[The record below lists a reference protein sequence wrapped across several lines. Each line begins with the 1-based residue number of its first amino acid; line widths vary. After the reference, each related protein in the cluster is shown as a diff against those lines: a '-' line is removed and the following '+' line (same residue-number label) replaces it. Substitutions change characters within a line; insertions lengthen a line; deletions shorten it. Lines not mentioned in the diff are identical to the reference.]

1 MNNNSRVKNS
11 VTNAFVTLFCQV
23 LTLGLGFVVRTF
35 FINKLG
41 TSYLGINGLYTN
53 ILTVLSLAELGIGS
67 AIGFSL
73 YKPIADNDKDKIS
86 ALMHFYKQAYR
97 VIFVVVTLVGLSLV
111 PFLKYLITTDKEI
124 DHLVLY
130 YVLFLANSSISY
142 LFAYKGTLL
151 QIDQKVYIT
160 KILHTVFSVIQNAG
174 QLAILF
180 LTKNFAFYI
189 VVQIVCT
196 LLNNIAVSIIV
207 DRQYSFV
214 KKNKTRLEKKEQ
226 RKIFKN
232 IKAML
237 VYKIGGILVNN
248 TDNILISKIINLTA
262 VGLYSNYTLIVYSL
276 TNFLDV
282 ILGSVTA
289 SIGNYNVNSST
300 SESRKLFE
308 AISLF
313 NYWIYGFSTV
323 ALYSLLDSFIN
334 LWLGTSNYLL
344 DHKTLIAI
352 VSAFFMV
359 GITLSTTMFRTT
371 TGLFKQTK
379 YIFLITAVLNLVL
392 SIILGIKI
400 GLCGI
405 IFATSI
411 SKLLTNVWFEPYR
424 LYKDIFKESCAPH
437 FLKKGLIVVLVV
449 ISCAINH
456 YIFSFFPPINKIVF
470 LYEILITAAVPNVIF
485 FLVYFRTE
493 EFKFIMS
500 RIKPAAEKKIKAI
513 LHR

>member
-1 MNNNSRVKNS
+1 MNNKSRVKNS

-23 LTLGLGFVVRTF
+23 LTLGLGFIVRTF

-73 YKPIADNDKDKIS
+73 YKPIAENDKDKIS
-86 ALMHFYKQAYR
+86 ALMYFYKQAYR
-97 VIFVVVTLVGLSLV
+97 IIFVVVTLVGLSLV

-130 YVLFLANSSISY
+130 YVLFLANSSLSY

-151 QIDQKVYIT
+151 QIDQNVYIT
-160 KILHTVFSVIQNAG
+160 KILHTIFSVIQNVG

-180 LTKNFAFYI
+180 LTKNFTFYI
-189 VVQIVCT
+189 VVQIACT
-196 LLNNIAVSIIV
+196 LMNNIAVSIIV
-207 DRQYSFV
+207 DRKYGFI
-214 KKNKTRLEKKEQ
+214 KKNKTRLEKNEQ

-248 TDNILISKIINLTA
+248 TDNILISKIISITA

-282 ILGSVTA
+282 LLGSITA
-289 SIGNYNVNSST
+289 SIGSYNVNASPSD
-300 SESRKLFE
+300 SKKLFE

-313 NYWIYGFSTV
+313 NYWVYGFSTV
-323 ALYSLLDSFIN
+323 ALYSLLDNFIH
-334 LWLGTSNYLL
+334 LWLSTDVYLL
-344 DHKTLIAI
+344 DHKTLVAI
-352 VSAFFMV
+352 VLSFFII
-359 GITLSTTMFRTT
+359 GITSSTSMFRTT

-379 YIFLITAVLNLVL
+379 YIFLITSLLNLVL
-392 SIILGIKI
+392 SVILGIKT

-424 LYKDIFKESCAPH
+424 LYKDIFKESCIPH
-437 FLKKGLIVVLVV
+437 FLKRLKITVLAV
-449 ISCAINH
+449 ISCVIIKLLFNFIPYLDTFTFIIEAGIVVIVPNT
-456 YIFSFFPPINKIVF
+456 VF
-470 LYEILITAAVPNVIF
+470 LLA
-485 FLVYFRTE
+485 YFRTE
-493 EFKFIMS
+493 EFKYIFS
-500 RIKPAAEKKIKAI
+500 KFKPFWENKVKTI